1 MTARRISA
9 GSGILAAIVAIWGRE
24 GEIAAQLRFVIGN
37 DDLYKDITLSFWSV
51 ERMATFDE
59 REKGFEAKF
68 RRDEEFRF
76 KVIAR
81 RNKLLGLWAAEL
93 LGLEGE
99 AAEVYAKEVVK
110 SDFEKP
116 GDDDV
121 LEKVHGDLSGKGV
134 ATSAH
139 IVRKKMEE
147 LIAVASDQFKEEI

>member
-1 MTARRISA
+1 
-9 GSGILAAIVAIWGRE
+9 
-24 GEIAAQLRFVIGN
+24 
-37 DDLYKDITLSFWSV
+37 
-51 ERMATFDE
+51 MATFEE

-68 RRDEEFRF
+68 KRDEEFRF

-93 LGLEGE
+93 LGLEGD

-121 LEKVHGDLSGKGV
+121 LEKVLGDLTSKGID
-134 ATSAH
+134 TSAKL
-139 IVRKKMEE
+139 VRQKMEE
-147 LIAVASDQFKEEI
+147 LVGVASDQFKDEI

>member
-1 MTARRISA
+1 
-9 GSGILAAIVAIWGRE
+9 
-24 GEIAAQLRFVIGN
+24 
-37 DDLYKDITLSFWSV
+37 
-51 ERMATFDE
+51 MATFEE
-59 REKGFEAKF
+59 REKGFEAKLK
-68 RRDEEFRF
+68 RDEEFRF

-121 LEKVHGDLSGKGV
+121 LEKVLGDLTGKGID
-134 ATSAH
+134 TSAKH
-139 IVRKKMEE
+139 VRKKMEE
-147 LIAVASDQFKEEI
+147 LVGVASDQFKDEF